1 MPLPNLALAGT
12 SAHAFIC
19 PDTQLVFVGS
29 ESIAGPSAAG
39 FVRASLHRSSAMLS
53 LLDWPKTTGQ
63 IAAACG
69 LSPAHASRAVREL
82 VTRGLVEPTTPEI
95 RGRGRLYEPTT
106 EGRRVAETLDWDPRL
121 RTPMVRGTHV
131 KAWCQAI
138 IARFGERR
146 GMELMRDLNLV
157 EVLESPSRH
166 WIPLGSIMRL
176 LDEIERRFGDG
187 SLRVVQ
193 ELASDSVQHY
203 PSVRRYLFRALP
215 WHVILETGPAAYMRE
230 FNHGRIEVEV
240 QGNQALVKLFE
251 WLSSPARCAG
261 WKGVFEGILRLKGLE
276 GRVEERSCMLR
287 GDDYC
292 GYLIRWGESA
302 SN

>member
-1 MPLPNLALAGT
+1 MA
-12 SAHAFIC
+12 
-19 PDTQLVFVGS
+19 S
-29 ESIAGPSAAG
+29 ESSPSLSAAG
-39 FVRASLHRSSAMLS
+39 FVRASVYRSSALLS
-53 LLDWPKTTGQ
+53 LQDWPKTSGQ
-63 IAAACG
+63 VASACG
-69 LSPAHASRAVREL
+69 LSPAHASRSVREL
-82 VTRGLVEPTTPEI
+82 VTHGLAELTTPDL
-95 RGRGRLYEPTT
+95 RGRGRLYALTA
-106 EGRRVAETLDWDPRL
+106 EGRRVAEILDWDPRL

-138 IARFGERR
+138 VARFGERR
-146 GMELMRDLNLV
+146 AMELMRDLNLV

-187 SLRVVQ
+187 SFRVVQ

-203 PSVRRYLFRALP
+203 PSVRRYLLRALP
-215 WHVILETGPAAYMRE
+215 LHLIAESVPSAYMRE

-261 WKGVFEGILRLKGLE
+261 WLGVFEGTLRLKGLE
-276 GRVEERSCMLR
+276 GRVEKRSCVLE
-287 GDDYC
+287 GDGYC
-292 GYLIRWGESA
+292 GYLIRWDESA
-302 SN
+302 